1 MLVRKFGGTSM
12 GSVESLNDVVKIVK
26 SFHGKQVI
34 VVSAMSGVTDT
45 LLAATNAALAGK
57 RSKVKKTLAAMLAR
71 HSDAASKSIS
81 DKKILADTNAYFE
94 RTIAGL
100 SGFLK
105 AIQELGE
112 LSIRSKNTIMAVGER
127 LSARMLAG
135 VLSDAGHPSEQLD
148 LEKAIPQKFKK
159 ADHDFYVATEKIFD
173 KKVKKIT
180 SRKKTPVATGY
191 FGWVPGGM
199 LDSVGRGYSDYC
211 AALIAAGTKADGLEI
226 WTDVSGILTAD
237 PRKIK
242 KAKIINKISSE
253 AAAELAHFGAKVIHP
268 QSIHPAIRAKV
279 PVWIKN
285 TFRPRDRGT
294 AIFHEVKNP
303 AQIMTSVTNK
313 KGVTVVNIASFRMLM
328 QYGFLAKIFNV
339 FAKYETPIDVVST
352 SEVSVSVT
360 VEDNSRLNEI
370 IQELSPVSKIS
381 IQAKK
386 AIVCLVGMGIY
397 KRRGVAGE
405 VFATLG
411 RAGISIDQIS
421 QGASEINITFVV
433 DEKDADK
440 AVAVLHKKFFENGQR

>member
-12 GSVESLNDVVKIVK
+12 GSTESISTVVKIVQ
-26 SFHGKQVI
+26 SYRGEQV
-34 VVSAMSGVTDT
+34 VAVSAMSGVTDS
-45 LLAATNAALAGK
+45 LLAATKAALAG
-57 RSKVKKTLAAMLAR
+57 RRTLVKKVIAEMLAR
-71 HSDAASKSIS
+71 HIATAGKNIQNE
-81 DKKILADTNAYFE
+81 KVLAETNQYFE
-94 RTIAGL
+94 KVLCDL
-100 SGFLK
+100 SNFLK

-127 LSARMLAG
+127 LSAKMLAG
-135 VLSDAGHPSEQLD
+135 ILTSAGSPAEQLD

-159 ADHDFYVATEKIFD
+159 ADHDFYIATEKIFAQ
-173 KKVKKIT
+173 KVRKIIAKKKI
-180 SRKKTPVATGY
+180 PIATGY

-199 LDSVGRGYSDYC
+199 LDAVGRGYSDYC
-211 AALIAAGTKADGLEI
+211 AALIAAGVAAKSLEI

-237 PRKIK
+237 PRKIPQ
-242 KAKIINKISSE
+242 AKIIDDISSE

-268 QSIHPAIRAKV
+268 QSIHPAIRARV

-285 TFRPRDRGT
+285 TFRPGDRGT
-294 AIFHEVKNP
+294 AILPEIKNP
-303 AQIMTSVTNK
+303 PQIMTSVTCK
-313 KGVTVVNIASFRMLM
+313 KGVTIVNIASFRMLL

-339 FAKYETPIDVVST
+339 FAKYEIPIDVVST

-360 VEDNSRLNEI
+360 IEDESKLPEI
-370 IQELSPVSKIS
+370 IKELTPISKIS
-381 IQAKK
+381 VHPKK
-386 AIVCLVGMGIY
+386 AIICLVGMGIY

-411 RAGISIDQIS
+411 AADISIDQIS

-440 AVAVLHKKFFENGQR
+440 AVAILHKKFFENA